1 MVKSLTR
8 FLSKTIQLRKLV
20 CLVCFPSSVLL
31 DVYRLLAAASS
42 IYDAL
47 YLCGNCVCRFA
58 VKTFHLSEGP
68 SCGLLLKT
76 LLIESSKVLVQNFYK
91 MNIWVSGGVPRN
103 FQYNFAIYRKTLHFF
118 QKNYF
123 PTFYITSII
132 ALNSHE
138 YNFISLRILAI
149 GYVQIFSIL

>member
-20 CLVCFPSSVLL
+20 CVVCFPSSVLL

-58 VKTFHLSEGP
+58 VKTFHLSEG
-68 SCGLLLKT
+68 LLVKT
-76 LLIESSKVLVQNFYK
+76 LLIESWFLLKQSF
-91 MNIWVSGGVPRN
+91 
-103 FQYNFAIYRKTLHFF
+103 
-118 QKNYF
+118 
-123 PTFYITSII
+123 
-132 ALNSHE
+132 
-138 YNFISLRILAI
+138 
-149 GYVQIFSIL
+149 